1 MTNLCGGNRS
11 NREKGKNMSIG
22 VLLFATAGDRLKGD
36 PGYPGT
42 FEFPVEY
49 GFVEGS
55 YRDLIEGSPDVCR
68 RLCEA
73 AKKLAQKNV
82 SAIAGDCGLMALY
95 QRQIADA
102 AGIPVISSSLLF
114 LPFARMMISP
124 EQSVGILT
132 GHAALLGE
140 HHLRAAGVWD
150 LEGIVIHGMQ
160 NEPHFKEVVIEGTA
174 KQEYGRMKEDVRN
187 GVRCL
192 RRSCKSLG
200 AVLLECSNLA
210 VFGAEI
216 AKEFCVPVFDINS
229 GVYMMQEVLDKRY
242 YVT

>member
-1 MTNLCGGNRS
+1 
-11 NREKGKNMSIG
+11 MSIG

-49 GFVEGS
+49 GIVEGS
-55 YRDLIEGSPDVCR
+55 YRDLIEGSPDACR

-73 AKKLAQKNV
+73 AKKLAKKNV

-95 QRQIADA
+95 QRQIADS
-102 AGIPVISSSLLF
+102 AGIPVISSSPLF
-114 LPFARMMISP
+114 LPFARMMIP
-124 EQSVGILT
+124 PGQSVGILT
-132 GHAALLGE
+132 GHSALLGE
-140 HHLRAAGVWD
+140 HHLRAAGAGNPD
-150 LEGIVIHGMQ
+150 GIIIYGMQ

-174 KQEYGRMKEDVRN
+174 KQDYVRMKEDVLN
-187 GVRCL
+187 GVRHLSGACND
-192 RRSCKSLG
+192 LG

-216 AKEFCVPVFDINS
+216 TKEFHIPVFDINT
-229 GVYMMQEVLDKRY
+229 GVYMMQEVLSKKNY
-242 YVT
+242 CE